1 MKIATIL
8 ALALTL
14 ALPLSASAKKKK
26 EHASNAPK
34 TEVLSVSPSASKV
47 TWEAT
52 KITKASHTGEVN
64 VKSGKLMATGDK
76 LMGGEFEIDMTTLR
90 DNDLTDPGMKKKLED
105 HLRSEDFFSIEK
117 FPTSKFVI
125 TKVEEKEGKSQVTGD
140 LTIKGTTAPVTFPAD
155 VKITP
160 TTIEAKG
167 RVAVDRTKY
176 NVRYNSAKFFSNLGD
191 KVIND
196 EFIVDVD
203 IKAQK

>member
-1 MKIATIL
+1 MKTTAIL

-14 ALPLSASAKKKK
+14 ALPLSASAAKKKK
-26 EHASNAPK
+26 EASNAPK
-34 TEVLSVSPSASKV
+34 TEVLSVSPSASKI

-52 KITKASHTGEVN
+52 KITKATHTGEVN

-76 LMGGEFEIDMTTLR
+76 LMGGEFEIDMTSLR
-90 DNDLTDPGMKKKLED
+90 NTDLTDAGMKKKLED
-105 HLRSEDFFSIEK
+105 HLRSEDFFSVDK

-125 TKVEEKEGKSQVTGD
+125 TKVEEKDGKQQITGD
-140 LTIKGTTAPVTFPAD
+140 LSIKGKSAVVSFPAD
-155 VKITP
+155 VKVSP

-167 RVAVDRTKY
+167 RVTVDRTKY